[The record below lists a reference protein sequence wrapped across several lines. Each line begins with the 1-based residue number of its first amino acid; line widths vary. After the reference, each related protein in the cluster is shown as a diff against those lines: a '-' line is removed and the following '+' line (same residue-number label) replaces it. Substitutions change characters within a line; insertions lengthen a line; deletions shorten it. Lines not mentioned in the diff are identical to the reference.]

1 MTLSSS
7 SHVENLVLI
16 VVKGGGGGL
25 SSYFLCDYFSPA
37 SYVEHIEV
45 VNFVL
50 LISLLLFGDILKY
63 FY

>member
-1 MTLSSS
+1 M
-7 SHVENLVLI
+7 ENLVLI
-16 VVKGGGGGL
+16 VVKGGVGGGGFTWGL

>member
-1 MTLSSS
+1 M
-7 SHVENLVLI
+7 ENLVLI
-16 VVKGGGGGL
+16 VVKGEGGGGGCGITWGL